1 MADESHQRDIE
12 AADEADAAEG
22 DTNAAADVNGA
33 DSAASSDTSERT
45 AEDAAVID
53 GPVPSPS
60 DDARRGGRA
69 AQLAAGWR
77 SIAGF
82 WRFIVGVSALS
93 VAALLVLAVIAAA
106 LAIFD
111 DDHDHDHGWFAYAP
125 DTGLAAHAGLELVPE
140 DVVFH
145 NGAGRPFH
153 SDHDYSDSV
162 RDGDCRR
169 DVRRDKAGKGPLRD
183 YEGELRHC
191 RAARRQRFLPRS
203 DFGDGVGHCRGGQ
216 WPSGA
221 AGPFGHRRP
230 APSFHGFGFGG
241 GELPFGFFND
251 GAEPFGLGEDGFG
264 GFGFSDRGT
273 SPPGGPFLGLPG
285 PLGLIPGVG
294 DAELSELLASC
305 AQLRAAADD
314 RDADAGSAGQ
324 PQIGL
329 RELVLAVI
337 CPADDPRPPLFGD
350 DDHAT
355 DDSRNGASD
364 EDGDGDGDEGGVGD
378 ADGDTADSEVG

>member
-12 AADEADAAEG
+12 AADEADAAKG

-111 DDHDHDHGWFAYAP
+111 DDHDHGWFAHAP
-125 DTGLAAHAGLELVPE
+125 NTGLAAHAGLELVPE

-183 YEGELRHC
+183 CEGELRHC

-203 DFGDGVGHCRGGQ
+203 DFGDGGGHCRGGQ

-251 GAEPFGLGEDGFG
+251 G
-264 GFGFSDRGT
+264 S
-273 SPPGGPFLGLPG
+273 GPFLGLPG

-364 EDGDGDGDEGGVGD
+364 EDGDEGGVGD